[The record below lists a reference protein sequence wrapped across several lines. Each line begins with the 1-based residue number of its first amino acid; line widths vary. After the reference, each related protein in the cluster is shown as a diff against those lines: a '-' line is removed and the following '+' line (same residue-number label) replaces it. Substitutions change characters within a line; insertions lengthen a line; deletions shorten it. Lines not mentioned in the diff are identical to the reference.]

1 MYQKLSYRVQP
12 KKWGK
17 ITSDGK
23 HLSCK
28 VPSIDR
34 INFHLKQLGGC
45 FMINSIVKEMGHCA
59 RTTVKPSKLPART
72 CERVKSYFAINL
84 NDYSRN

>member
-45 FMINSIVKEMGHCA
+45 SIITSIVKEMAHWA
-59 RTTVKPSKLPART
+59 RTTVNPSKLPVRT
-72 CERVKSYFAINL
+72 CDRVKFYFAINR
-84 NDYSRN
+84 ND